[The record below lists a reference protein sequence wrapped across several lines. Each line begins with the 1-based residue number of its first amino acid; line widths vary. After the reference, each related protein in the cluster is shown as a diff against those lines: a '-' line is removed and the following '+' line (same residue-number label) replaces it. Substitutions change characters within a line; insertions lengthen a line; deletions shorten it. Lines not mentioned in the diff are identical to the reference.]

1 MKYQVE
7 IGGVLRNVEIEPQ
20 SAGAVSLRMDDKTL
34 SADIAEMDSSCY
46 SILIDG
52 RSFEA
57 RVSRETDDP
66 DELLVRCAGRD
77 YRVRVRDPRAWR
89 AGRGGT
95 LEAVGPQR
103 VLAPMPGR

>member
-1 MKYQVE
+1 MKYQVQ
-7 IGGVLRNVEIEPQ
+7 IGDLLRSVETAPQ
-20 SAGAVSLRMDDKTL
+20 SAGAVSLQIDDRTL
-34 SADIAEMDSSCY
+34 SADIAEMDSGCY
-46 SILIDG
+46 SILMDG

-66 DELLVRCAGRD
+66 DELLVRCAGLD

-95 LEAVGPQR
+95 LEAAGPQR
-103 VLAPMPGR
+103 VLAP